1 MPGKP
6 FFPGSTIKPVS
17 NPTPHFKLCK
27 NLFSL
32 RGSTGHYQVSVVAE
46 FKHTR
51 LSCLCGAD
59 GVLLRFPR
67 KKEKKGMFQS
77 ISIEKM
83 PFCSQRRIDYQS
95 SPCFIEYSP
104 KNKNLS
110 PNYI

>member
-67 KKEKKGMFQS
+67 KKEKNGCQKR
-77 ISIEKM
+77 ISLERDGFADLGEEERFIW
-83 PFCSQRRIDYQS
+83 RII
-95 SPCFIEYSP
+95 F
-104 KNKNLS
+104 
-110 PNYI
+110 